1 MNNISIRFVE
11 AIKRLDNNI
20 KKYKGKKN
28 QEIDK

>member
-1 MNNISIRFVE
+1 MNNTRIRFAK

-20 KKYKGKKN
+20 RKYKKKKN